1 MALTDMPLWR
11 KEDLGKPL
19 PDSPHAIS
27 VCIPRWSDVVGYKKG
42 LREITDA
49 LACGYPRF
57 IYHPFYRRLR
67 DELTRV
73 YSGADQYVMALPSE
87 EVAQKCV
94 DFVGAG
100 CVQETSRG
108 VAVAIIPG
116 AQAGQANYFW
126 QHTGLL
132 VSSRR
137 AQKVLEEAPPEDGE
151 PAKQAIKNTIASVA
165 GADKMDVYL
174 FPTGMAAIFTG
185 YQTVKLNRG
194 TKVIQLG
201 FPYVDTLKII
211 QKFGIGSVYI
221 PYNSVADLH
230 AVECALKG
238 DDLSAVFCEIPGNPL
253 LHTIELPAL
262 SSMLKLHGVPLVI
275 DNTLGPWTNINLN
288 PYADIIVTSLTKFFS
303 GNTDVMGGSLG
314 PEP

>member
-165 GADKMDVYL
+165 W
-174 FPTGMAAIFTG
+174 
-185 YQTVKLNRG
+185 RR
-194 TKVIQLG
+194 
-201 FPYVDTLKII
+201 
-211 QKFGIGSVYI
+211 
-221 PYNSVADLH
+221 
-230 AVECALKG
+230 
-238 DDLSAVFCEIPGNPL
+238 
-253 LHTIELPAL
+253 
-262 SSMLKLHGVPLVI
+262 
-275 DNTLGPWTNINLN
+275 
-288 PYADIIVTSLTKFFS
+288 
-303 GNTDVMGGSLG
+303 
-314 PEP
+314 